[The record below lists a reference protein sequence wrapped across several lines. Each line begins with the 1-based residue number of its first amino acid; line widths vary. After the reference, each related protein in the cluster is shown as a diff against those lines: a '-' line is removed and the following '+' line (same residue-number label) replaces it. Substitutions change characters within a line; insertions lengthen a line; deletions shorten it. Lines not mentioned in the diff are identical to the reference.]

1 MWHCRISMISGGTA
15 RQNGAG
21 LDTVEQ
27 KEKEGRGRANR
38 ILIRDAHAFEDDI
51 RRPAAYDVAIPLVV
65 A

>member
-1 MWHCRISMISGGTA
+1 MISGGTA